1 MTAGGGWTVIH
12 KRMDGS
18 IDYKYSFGNFSGE
31 FWLGLD
37 KINHLTRNKT
47 NKKLRVDLGVK
58 TGKTAHAEYDWF
70 AIGDEMVKY
79 QLYIGNKT
87 SS

>member
-1 MTAGGGWTVIH
+1 MTAGGGWTVIQ

-18 IDYKYSFGNFSGE
+18 
-31 FWLGLD
+31 
-37 KINHLTRNKT
+37 
-47 NKKLRVDLGVK
+47 VDLTAPRMTTNMASV
-58 TGKTAHAEYDWF
+58 TETAHAEYDWF
-70 AIGDEMVKY
+70 AIGNEMFKY